1 MVRTHALHTNKTM
14 LVRIVVHVGIHRYF
28 LWITRNINKGE
39 SKMSK
44 CHYCGES
51 FYLLA
56 KEGFIKKPISV
67 KFRYEDIIE
76 TFQFCDEE
84 CTECFEQDQYVLNQ
98 GY

>member
-1 MVRTHALHTNKTM
+1 MLGFIGIFCGLQKT
-14 LVRIVVHVGIHRYF
+14 LRRRI
-28 LWITRNINKGE
+28 
-39 SKMSK
+39 KMSK

>member
-1 MVRTHALHTNKTM
+1 MN
-14 LVRIVVHVGIHRYF
+14 
-28 LWITRNINKGE
+28 
-39 SKMSK
+39 K
-44 CHYCGES
+44 CHYCNETMIEEPG
-51 FYLLA
+51 
-56 KEGFIKKPISV
+56 SV